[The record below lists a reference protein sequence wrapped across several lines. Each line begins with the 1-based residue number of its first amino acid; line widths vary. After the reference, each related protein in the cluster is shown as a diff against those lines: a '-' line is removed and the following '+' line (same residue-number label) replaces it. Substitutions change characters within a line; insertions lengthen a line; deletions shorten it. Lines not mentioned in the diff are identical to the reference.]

1 MNELAQVLKLTLR
14 EKRDVALAIIF
25 GVFAG
30 LASVALLASSGY
42 LISKA
47 ALTGQMTVLIVIGA
61 CLKLFGLSSAVSRY
75 SERLFSHRATF
86 TMLGNLRVSFFEKLA
101 PVAPELYGKYRSG
114 DILARVIGDVES
126 LQNFLLRVFYP
137 PVVLLLVF
145 SGTILFTL
153 YFSVETAILLAIGYL
168 LTTVAVPAYFAW
180 RKRLMDWRTRE
191 SRGALSA
198 EAAEFLYGFRDLKLY
213 RKLEDKEQQ
222 LALLADAYNEEQR
235 KEGKEEVYS
244 QSANGLIAFLVSL
257 AILAAGAYYTAAGEL
272 DGLYLAML
280 VMISFGVFENI
291 SPMAA
296 FPGHFEESR
305 KAAVRLEE
313 VVGEEPRR
321 KKTAEL
327 PEGPL
332 SVSARDLSYA
342 FPGEPR
348 PALRNISFDLPAGSR
363 TAIVGPSGSGK
374 STLLSVLMDVL
385 PASSGQILL
394 NENDSED
401 FSQESIWR
409 QIKAVLQDN
418 HFFYGTIR
426 SNLQIADSEA
436 DDAELASALAQ
447 VELGHF
453 PLDMEVEEKGQNLS
467 GGERQRLA
475 IARAILKEGSLWMLD
490 EPVSSVDSATGKLI
504 YERLFKGHPLDTFV
518 VISHDLTGLEKMD
531 QIIVLENGVLIEK
544 GSYEELMEKK
554 GYFHGLKEIEQQI
567 LAQAK

>member
-1 MNELAQVLKLTLR
+1 MNELTQVLKLTLR
-14 EKRDVALAIIF
+14 EKRDVSLAIIF
-25 GVFAG
+25 GVLAG

-47 ALTGQMTVLIVIGA
+47 ALTGQITVLIVIGA
-61 CLKLFGLSSAVSRY
+61 CLKLFGLASAVSRY

-86 TMLGNLRVSFFEKLA
+86 TMLGNLRVSFFERLA
-101 PVAPELYGKYRSG
+101 PVAPELYSKYRSG
-114 DILARVIGDVES
+114 DLLARIIGDVES

-153 YFSVETAILLAIGYL
+153 YFSVYTAILLAIGYL

-180 RKRLMDWRTRE
+180 RKRRNDWRTRE

-198 EAAEFLYGFRDLKLY
+198 EAAEFLYGFRDLKIH
-213 RKLEDKEQQ
+213 RKLTDKEQQ
-222 LALLADAYNEEQR
+222 LTALVDTYNEEQI

-244 QSANGLIAFLVSL
+244 QSVNGLIAFLVSL
-257 AILAAGAYYTAAGEL
+257 GILATGAYFTAAGEL
-272 DGLYLAML
+272 EGLYLAML

-313 VVGEEPRR
+313 VVGEEPRL
-321 KKTAEL
+321 KKTEEL
-327 PEGPL
+327 PAGPL
-332 SVSARDLSYA
+332 SVSARSLSYA
-342 FPGEPR
+342 FPGEQR
-348 PALRNISFDLPAGSR
+348 PALKDVSFDLPAGSR

-385 PASSGQILL
+385 PASGGQILL
-394 NENDSED
+394 NGKDSEE
-401 FSQESIWR
+401 FSQESIWHR
-409 QIKAVLQDN
+409 IKAVLQDN

-436 DDAELASALAQ
+436 TDAQMTEALEK
-447 VELGHF
+447 VELGGF
-453 PLDMEVEEKGQNLS
+453 SLDMQVEEKGQNLS

-475 IARAILKEGSLWMLD
+475 IARAMLKKGELWMLD
-490 EPVSSVDSATGKLI
+490 EPVSSVDSATGHLI
-504 YERLFKGHPLDTFV
+504 YERLFRDHPEDTFIIV
-518 VISHDLTGLEKMD
+518 SHDLTGLEKMD
-531 QIIVLENGVLIEK
+531 QILVLENGRLIES
-544 GSYEELMEKK
+544 GSYDELMAQQS
-554 GYFHGLKEIEQQI
+554 YFYELKEIEQQV
-567 LAQAK
+567 LA